1 MRKVIVGVVF
11 LLVLATITVWMRNS
25 DSSNT
30 IQNEIS
36 EFSFADTASVD
47 HIILKDENGTIID
60 LKKGNDRWTLNDEF
74 MARPD
79 AVRNLL
85 TTMKK
90 VSVRAPISQQEM
102 NTVLKNIITSHTLV
116 EMYVGSDL
124 VRNYYVGGP
133 DKEHTGTY
141 MLMKGAQRP
150 YLMHIE
156 GFHGFLTPRFF
167 TNTYEWRHRGVF
179 EYKPEEI
186 GSIEINYV
194 NRADKDFRIERAATG
209 DFEVFVGPDMTPVA
223 SIDSFMLSAYL
234 TNYKMIHYE
243 SYEETKSDAFLD
255 SVRVSEPIF
264 HITVGDLSGHEKK
277 VTAFRK
283 PIKEGYDPEGNEI
296 SYDMDRLYIAIDSE
310 EIVIAQYVIFDKL
323 TAGISFFKNR

>member
-11 LLVLATITVWMRNS
+11 LLILATITIWIRNL
-25 DSSNT
+25 DSSTT
-30 IQNEIS
+30 IQNEVS
-36 EFSFADTASVD
+36 VFSFGDTASVD
-47 HIILKDENGTIID
+47 HIVLRDENGLVID
-60 LKKGNDRWTLNDEF
+60 LKKGENAWSLNDTF
-74 MARPD
+74 IARPD
-79 AVRNLL
+79 AIRNLL

-102 NTVLKNIITSHTLV
+102 NTVLKNIITGHTLV
-116 EMYVGSDL
+116 EIYVGEDL

-179 EYKPEEI
+179 EYKAEEI
-186 GSIEINYV
+186 ESVEV
-194 NRADKDFRIERAATG
+194 NFTDRSDKDFRIERTASG
-209 DFEVFVGPDMTPVA
+209 DLEVFAGVDMSPVMA
-223 SIDSFMLSAYL
+223 IDSFMLSAYL
-234 TNYKMIHYE
+234 SNYKMIHYE
-243 SYEETKSDAFLD
+243 SYEETKSEAFLD
-255 SVRVSEPIF
+255 SVRSSEPIF
-264 HITVGDLSGHEKK
+264 HIAVRDLSGQEKK

-296 SYDMDRLYIAIDSE
+296 KYDMDRLYIAIDSE
-310 EIVIAQYVIFDKL
+310 EIVIAQYVILDKL